1 MQPLSFLLALLPL
14 FHGTDASTDLP
25 RVRTANSRVAAAVHE
40 GVQRSPS
47 FRAVMAQLRNSNVV
61 VHVVVADC
69 SCRSARACLTFVT
82 GAGSI
87 RYLRASVSL
96 RQIQKELTA
105 QIGHELF
112 HAAEIGRAPEVID
125 RTTLRQFYQRRGHRV
140 CGANCGYET
149 ADAGALER
157 RVRTELET
165 DQAR

>member
-1 MQPLSFLLALLPL
+1 MQPLSLLIALLPL

-25 RVRTANSRVAAAVHE
+25 RVRTANSRVAAAVQE
-40 GVQRSPS
+40 GVRRSPS
-47 FRAVMAQLRNSNVV
+47 FRAVMAQLLNSDVV
-61 VHVVVADC
+61 VHLVVADC

-82 GAGSI
+82 NAGST

-96 RQIQKELTA
+96 RQIQKELIA

-112 HAAEIGRAPEVID
+112 HAAEIGHAREVID
-125 RTTLRQFYQRRGHRV
+125 RTTLRKFYQRQGHRV

-149 ADAGALER
+149 AHASALER

-165 DQAR
+165 DPAR